1 MAIEIKELV
10 IRAIVDTQAEHQE
23 GASLATPEPQMDS
36 MLTYLESLMKNLDKK
51 QER

>member
-23 GASLATPEPQMDS
+23 GAKITAPEPPMDS
-36 MLTYLESLMKNLDKK
+36 MLTYLESLMKNLDNK